1 MSTEKLG
8 SAAVVDAN
16 GHLTA
21 YPHQRSQDGQLTL
34 QVHVDSAV
42 TLGFVFRSLKA
53 SSQLKVI
60 SMLPIQRDEVE
71 VVIDLSTSERAFS
84 FLIQLDMAFSL
95 AEGRVTTTDWP
106 Y

>member
-16 GHLTA
+16 GHLTS
-21 YPHQRSQDGQLTL
+21 YPHQQSQDGQLTL

-53 SSQLKVI
+53 SSELRVI
-60 SMLPIQRDEVE
+60 SMLPIRSDEIE
-71 VVIDLSTSERAFS
+71 VVIDLNTSERALS

-95 AEGRVTTTDWP
+95 AERRAAATGWF